1 MHPNGR
7 SVLSQ
12 GMLSEAEM
20 CCLDAH
26 VPSSGSVVVKG
37 AGGDGEGPRAWCF
50 LNCELGTWCRSP
62 GLVVGDPGFWEQETG
77 TLLP

>member
-1 MHPNGR
+1 M
-7 SVLSQ
+7 LSQ
-12 GMLSEAEM
+12 GMLSEAER

-26 VPSSGSVVVKG
+26 ALSSGSVVVKD

-50 LNCELGTWCRSP
+50 LNFELGMWSGSP